1 MRSQSGCILD
11 SYSETNPF
19 MLLPFDLQLE
29 KEFEEQVPVM
39 MLLIVA
45 NALCVMAQS

>member
-1 MRSQSGCILD
+1 
-11 SYSETNPF
+11 

-29 KEFEEQVPVM
+29 KELEEQVPVM